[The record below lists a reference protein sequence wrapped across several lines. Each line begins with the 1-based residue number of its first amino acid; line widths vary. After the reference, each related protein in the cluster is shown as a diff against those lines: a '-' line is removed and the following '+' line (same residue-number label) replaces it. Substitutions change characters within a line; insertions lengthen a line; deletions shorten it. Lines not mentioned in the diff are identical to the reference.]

1 MIYADI
7 HGTSGRK
14 NLVQP
19 YTVDLLINGA
29 TTRMELDTGASVS
42 LISEG
47 TYDEWGSEAPPIQP
61 ANTVLRSYAGSLIP
75 TLGKLNLQVGLPGSP
90 STKVLPALL
99 VKGNGP
105 DLLGRD
111 WLSSLR
117 LDWREV
123 HRLAQEEED
132 ILAKFPQVCSEKLG
146 EFTGSPARIVI
157 DSDVKPKF
165 CKVRTVPYNLRELVD
180 DELKRLEA
188 EEVLSPVS
196 YSEWAAPI
204 VPVLK
209 SDKKSVRICGDF
221 KQTCNRAAK
230 RDSYPLPRVEDILAQ
245 LGKGKFFS
253 KLDLSRAYNQIPLDE
268 QSKPFTTITT
278 QRGLYQFNRLPFGIS
293 AAPAIFQ
300 RLLEDVLRGLPNVVN
315 YLDDILIAGA
325 TRAEHNDTL
334 SAVLERLQ
342 RAGLTLKR
350 SKCDFFKS
358 SVVFLGHEIS
368 QEGIRPIREKVA
380 AVLDAPSPTTVEELR
395 SFSGAVNFY
404 VKFLPNLSGVMAPL
418 YELLQ
423 KGVSWHW
430 GKEQQSAFQKVKEAL
445 ASTYLLVP
453 YDNRRPLLLAVD
465 ASPYGLGAV
474 LAHRF
479 ADGSERPIA
488 FASRSLNKAERN
500 YSQLDKEGAALVFGV
515 KKFRN
520 YLLGRHFEIF
530 TDHKPLLGLFDE
542 ARAVPALASSR
553 LQRWALLLE
562 AYAYTM
568 RFRPGKENANADML
582 SRLPLKETEP
592 ERPPP
597 AELVLLLDT
606 LEASPVDARRV
617 RKWTSREP
625 VLAKVMRYVQDG
637 WPRTVEEELKGYVGH
652 RDELSSQDG
661 ILLWGNR
668 VVIPAKGQ
676 QQVLDILHES
686 HPGISKMKALARSVV
701 WWPGINQ
708 DIERRV
714 NGCRSC
720 QESAA
725 AKAPAPLCPWE
736 FPARPWSRLHLDYAG
751 PFLGKF
757 FLIIVDAYS
766 KWMDVYPVKG
776 PTAESTIDCLEQSFC
791 INGLPDTF
799 VSDNGPAF
807 VAEEFRSFAARRGIV
822 LVNSAPYHP
831 ASNGQAERS
840 VQSFKAAMKKATE
853 GSITTKLRRFLF
865 QYRITPHTTTGVS
878 PAELLHGRKP
888 KSLLDLVRPDLEQRV
903 QRKQWSQKEG
913 HDRKSKFREFMKDEE
928 VYVKNFRR
936 GPSWVPA
943 VVMERSGP
951 NSYVCELDSG
961 RKIRAHV
968 DHVRRRAAAWTPPST
983 MHLPVSGRSEEP
995 KTTTSG
1001 PTVASPEPRLEE
1013 ESTETSA
1020 APETAIA
1027 EGQPDFAGTEE
1038 SFPVEPQTSASTL
1051 STDGGSSPQKQVP
1064 ASIPKPSEGT
1074 GLRRSA
1080 RQRKPKIPYD
1090 V

>member
-1 MIYADI
+1 MLRDQLVVGIHNSRIQSRLLEVKDLTFEKARELAVALETATRDLDEIREPKEALSQTKAEKGEDAFLVRVSCVHCGRRNHQSDNCFWKTAECPKCGGIGHISTVCRNTKSAAQKEAVTKPRSGRKSKKSWKVHKADEPSGRQELESSSEDTLVIYADI
-7 HGTSGRK
+7 YGTRGRQ
-14 NLVQP
+14 NSVQP
-19 YTVDLLINGA
+19 YTVDVLINGA
-29 TTRMELDTGASVS
+29 MTRMELDTGASVS
-42 LISEG
+42 LISES
-47 TYDEWGSEAPPIQP
+47 TYDEWGNEAPLVQP

-75 TLGKLNLQVGLPGSP
+75 TLGKVELQVGLPGHP
-90 STKVLPALL
+90 DTKTMSALV
-99 VKGNGP
+99 VKGSGP

-111 WLSSLR
+111 WLSSLK

-123 HRLAQEEED
+123 HRLSQEEAD
-132 ILAKFPQVCSEKLG
+132 TLAKFPRVFRDELG
-146 EFTGSPARIVI
+146 EFTGPPARIVV
-157 DSDVKPKF
+157 DSDVRPRF

-188 EEVLSPVS
+188 EGIIFPVA

-230 RDSYPLPRVEDILAQ
+230 RDSYPIPRVEDILAQ

-278 QRGLYQFNRLPFGIS
+278 QRGLYQFNRLPFGINS
-293 AAPAIFQ
+293 APAIFQ

-315 YLDDILIAGA
+315 YLDDILIAGS
-325 TRAEHNDTL
+325 TRTEHNNTL

-342 RAGLTLKR
+342 KAGFRLKR

-380 AVLDAPSPTTVEELR
+380 AVLDAPYPTSIEELR

-404 VKFLPNLSGVMAPL
+404 AKFLPNLSGVMAPL

-423 KGVSWHW
+423 KEVSWHW
-430 GKEQQSAFQKVKEAL
+430 GKEQQSAFQKVKQML
-445 ASTYLLVP
+445 ASSYLLVP
-453 YDNRRPLLLAVD
+453 YDNRRPLLLSVD

-479 ADGSERPIA
+479 MDGSEKPIA

-530 TDHKPLLGLFDE
+530 TDHKPLLGLFDG

-562 AYAYTM
+562 AYSYTM
-568 RFRPGKENANADML
+568 RFRPGKENSNADML
-582 SRLPLKETEP
+582 SRLPLKGTEP

-606 LEASPVDARRV
+606 LEASPVDAQKV
-617 RKWTSREP
+617 RKWTRREP
-625 VLAKVMRYVQDG
+625 VLAQVMRYVQDG
-637 WPRTVEEELKGYVGH
+637 WPRSIGEELKCYAAH
-652 RDELSSQDG
+652 RDELSLQDG
-661 ILLWGNR
+661 LLLWGNR
-668 VVIPAKGQ
+668 VVIPAKGHR
-676 QQVLDILHES
+676 QVLDILHES
-686 HPGISKMKALARSVV
+686 HPGISRMKALARSVV
-701 WWPGINQ
+701 WWPGIDQ
-708 DIERRV
+708 DIEGRV
-714 NGCRSC
+714 KGCRNC

-736 FPARPWSRLHLDYAG
+736 FPSRPWSRLHVDYVG

-791 INGLPDTF
+791 IHGLPDTL
-799 VSDNGPAF
+799 VSDNGPH
-807 VAEEFRSFAARRGIV
+807 
-822 LVNSAPYHP
+822 L
-831 ASNGQAERS
+831 
-840 VQSFKAAMKKATE
+840 
-853 GSITTKLRRFLF
+853 
-865 QYRITPHTTTGVS
+865 
-878 PAELLHGRKP
+878 
-888 KSLLDLVRPDLEQRV
+888 
-903 QRKQWSQKEG
+903 W
-913 HDRKSKFREFMKDEE
+913 RKSSETLRLNEE
-928 VYVKNFRR
+928 L
-936 GPSWVPA
+936 GW
-943 VVMERSGP
+943 
-951 NSYVCELDSG
+951 
-961 RKIRAHV
+961 
-968 DHVRRRAAAWTPPST
+968 
-983 MHLPVSGRSEEP
+983 
-995 KTTTSG
+995 
-1001 PTVASPEPRLEE
+1001 
-1013 ESTETSA
+1013 
-1020 APETAIA
+1020 
-1027 EGQPDFAGTEE
+1027 
-1038 SFPVEPQTSASTL
+1038 
-1051 STDGGSSPQKQVP
+1051 
-1064 ASIPKPSEGT
+1064 
-1074 GLRRSA
+1074 
-1080 RQRKPKIPYD
+1080 
-1090 V
+1090 